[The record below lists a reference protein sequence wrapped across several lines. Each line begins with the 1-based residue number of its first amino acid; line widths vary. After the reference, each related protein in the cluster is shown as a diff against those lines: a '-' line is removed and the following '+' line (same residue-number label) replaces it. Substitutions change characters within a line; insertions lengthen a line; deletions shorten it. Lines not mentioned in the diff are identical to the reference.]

1 MTSDARWPR
10 LGYGAGL
17 RAEHYPDVLAE
28 RGPDFFPDRNK
39 IDWFEATTENYM
51 DTGGRPLAVLE
62 QVRRDFPVALHGV
75 GLSIGSTDALNAH
88 YLDRLSTLVARIDP
102 ALVTDHLCW
111 TGIGGRSSF
120 DLLPLPYT
128 EEALAHV
135 VERVACVQERLGRQ
149 ILLENPSTYIAFRDS
164 TISEWDF
171 LATVAERADC
181 GILLDVNNVYVS
193 ATNHGFDPET
203 YLAALPPRR
212 IGQIHLAGYTDRGSY
227 LFDTHSAPV
236 AEAVW
241 DLYAVATER
250 YGGVSTLVEWDA
262 DIPPFTRLCEEVERA
277 RRIATA
283 ALGGKGGDATPQR
296 TAAASRGAHSR
307 T

>member
-1 MTSDARWPR
+1 
-10 LGYGAGL
+10 
-17 RAEHYPDVLAE
+17 
-28 RGPDFFPDRNK
+28 
-39 IDWFEATTENYM
+39 M

-75 GLSIGSTDALNAH
+75 GLSIGSTDALNAR
-88 YLDRLSTLVARIDP
+88 YLERLSTLVARIDP

-111 TGIGGRSSF
+111 TGVGGRSSF

-135 VERVACVQERLGRQ
+135 VERVARVQEKLGRQ

-164 TISEWDF
+164 TISEWEF
-171 LATVAERADC
+171 LATVAERAEC

-193 ATNHGFDPET
+193 ATNHGFDAET

-241 DLYAVATER
+241 DLYAVATDR
-250 YGGVSTLVEWDA
+250 YGEVSTLVEWDA
-262 DIPPFTRLCEEVERA
+262 DIPPFARLCEEVERA
-277 RRIATA
+277 RVIATA

-296 TAAASRGAHSR
+296 TAATSRSAHSR
-307 T
+307 A